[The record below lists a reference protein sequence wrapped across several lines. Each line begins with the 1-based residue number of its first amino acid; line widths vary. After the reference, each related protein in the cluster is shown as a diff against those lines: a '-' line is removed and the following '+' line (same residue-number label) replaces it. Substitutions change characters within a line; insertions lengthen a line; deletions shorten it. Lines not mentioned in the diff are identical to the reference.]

1 MTDTNVADVTIVG
14 QEDSQQLITAKTKYV
29 ETMLAQHYTFAP
41 NAKLASDGR
50 EDSQQ
55 VIAKKFFVMK
65 NMLAQNPAD
74 RKINDGWE
82 SQQAIKAK
90 FDFMREVLA
99 QPERGRPR

>member
-1 MTDTNVADVTIVG
+1 
-14 QEDSQQLITAKTKYV
+14 
-29 ETMLAQHYTFAP
+29 
-41 NAKLASDGR
+41 
-50 EDSQQ
+50 
-55 VIAKKFFVMK
+55 
-65 NMLAQNPAD
+65 MLAQNPAD